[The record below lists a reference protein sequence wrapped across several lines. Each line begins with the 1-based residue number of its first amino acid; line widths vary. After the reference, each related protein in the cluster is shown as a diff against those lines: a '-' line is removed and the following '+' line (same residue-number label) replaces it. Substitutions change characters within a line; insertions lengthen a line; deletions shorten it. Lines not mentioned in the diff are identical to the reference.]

1 MTNET
6 RFIINHKTIF
16 IKLNSPKFKKREFKI
31 LFYKKLTKYYY
42 PDQGIDYFKKI
53 DIINNQ

>member
-16 IKLNSPKFKKREFKI
+16 IKLNSPKFKNEYEEALSYLKNEE
-31 LFYKKLTKYYY
+31 
-42 PDQGIDYFKKI
+42 
-53 DIINNQ
+53 NMV

>member
-31 LFYKKLTKYYY
+31 LFYIFILRENSEDGFY
-42 PDQGIDYFKKI
+42 
-53 DIINNQ
+53 

>member
-31 LFYKKLTKYYY
+31 LFYKNYNDCLSTVIF
-42 PDQGIDYFKKI
+42 ID
-53 DIINNQ
+53 

>member
-31 LFYKKLTKYYY
+31 LFYTVKKNV
-42 PDQGIDYFKKI
+42 
-53 DIINNQ
+53 INSKEKLAFF

>member
-16 IKLNSPKFKKREFKI
+16 IKLNSLKFKKREFKI
-31 LFYKKLTKYYY
+31 LFYTFSKYGKL
-42 PDQGIDYFKKI
+42 
-53 DIINNQ
+53 NNNSIYKLYRILYD

>member
-31 LFYKKLTKYYY
+31 LFYTFILHKKS
-42 PDQGIDYFKKI
+42 KI
-53 DIINNQ
+53 KVVEITINI

>member
-16 IKLNSPKFKKREFKI
+16 IKLNSLKFKKREFKI
-31 LFYKKLTKYYY
+31 LFYSDVLDSKKLVKTIVK
-42 PDQGIDYFKKI
+42 
-53 DIINNQ
+53 

>member
-31 LFYKKLTKYYY
+31 LFYKNVKKRKKY
-42 PDQGIDYFKKI
+42 KKML
-53 DIINNQ
+53 DL

>member
-31 LFYKKLTKYYY
+31 LFYINILVCKKNVFL
-42 PDQGIDYFKKI
+42 IDKNY
-53 DIINNQ
+53 NL